1 MNTHRTAVTVACLLA
16 AATAPAAADAL
27 DHVEDAIAA
36 ADEHG
41 GRCKRAVFD
50 QLLDIRDLLR
60 DGRGFR
66 AARRIQQV
74 RRDAKRCPSSVERAL
89 ARAEGSL
96 QRQRDRVRDRI
107 DNRRDEPPPPPP
119 RAKDLP
125 WADYNELCL
134 AHWVAVESSRGRMND
149 ATHTAFTNMTGA
161 ACSNP
166 AALSQTSYYPNG
178 QLAMTADGSW
188 YFPNG
193 QLARTGNN
201 TFYYPNG
208 QLLRTGDYTW
218 YYPNGQLA
226 YSQGSGWYYPNGQ
239 LAGAFESVANWA
251 RGRASK
257 QQVGIYDYAMQS
269 DVDAYRMYAVIRLAT
284 QAR

>member
-1 MNTHRTAVTVACLLA
+1 MNTYRAAVTFACLVA
-16 AATAPAAADAL
+16 AAAPAAADAL
-27 DHVEDAIAA
+27 DHVEDALAA
-36 ADEHG
+36 ADERG

-50 QLLDIRDLLR
+50 QLLEIRDMLR
-60 DGRGFR
+60 DGRDAR

-74 RRDAKRCPSSVERAL
+74 RRDANRCPSSVERAL

-107 DNRRDEPPPPPP
+107 SDRRDDPPPPPP

-125 WADYNELCL
+125 WADYTEVCL
-134 AHWVAVESSRGRMND
+134 AHWVSVEASRGRMND
-149 ATHTAFTNMTGA
+149 AKHIEYTNMTGTV
-161 ACSNP
+161 CTNP
-166 AALSQTSYYPNG
+166 AAQTSYYPNG
-178 QLAMTADGSW
+178 QLAMTSDGTW

-208 QLLRTGDYTW
+208 QLLRTADYTW

-226 YSQGSGWYYPNGQ
+226 YTQSSGWYYPNGQ

-251 RGRASK
+251 RGHASK

-269 DVDAYRMYAVIRLAT
+269 DVDAYRMYAVIRLAS